1 MQRIRDKSAPV
12 RLAVVL
18 IAAVIMAL
26 NIKILVK
33 TGGLY
38 PGGATG
44 LTILIQG
51 VFSKFLNMQIP
62 YTLVNVLLNSIP
74 VYIGFRYIGKKF
86 TGYSLIMIFVSSILV
101 DLIPPF
107 VLTNDILLISI
118 FGGIINGVAIALC
131 LSVDA
136 TSGGTDFI
144 SIFLSQKSGR
154 DSFNIIL
161 IFNVVILLLAGL
173 LFGWDKA
180 LYSIIFQYA
189 STQMLHLLYRNYQQ
203 VTLFVVTTKPEEVS
217 GMIYKMSRHGA
228 TIMDGRGSYLG
239 QKKYVVYSV
248 IDAPD
253 ARNIEKK
260 VHALDDQAFVNCITT
275 REIRGNFYF
284 RPKD

>member
-1 MQRIRDKSAPV
+1 MAIKKRSDPV
-12 RLAVVL
+12 RLIVVL
-18 IAAVIMAL
+18 AAAVLMAL

-33 TGGLY
+33 NGGLY

-51 VFSKFLNMQIP
+51 IFSKFLHIEIP
-62 YTLVNVLLNSIP
+62 YTLVNIILNTIP

-107 VLTNDILLISI
+107 VLTKDVLLISI
-118 FGGIINGVAIALC
+118 FGGIINGTAIGLC
-131 LSVDA
+131 LFVDA

-144 SIFLSQKSGR
+144 SIFLSQRTGK
-154 DSFNIIL
+154 DSFNLIL
-161 IFNVVILLLAGL
+161 IFNVVILLSAGL

-203 VTLFVVTTKPEEVS
+203 VTLFVVTEKPEEVS
-217 GMIYKMSRHGA
+217 SMIYKRSRHGA
-228 TIMDGRGSYLG
+228 TILDGRGSYLG
-239 QKKYVVYSV
+239 NKRYIVYSV

-253 ARNIEKK
+253 ARNIEQAI
-260 VHALDDQAFVNCITT
+260 HALDDQAFVNCITT
-275 REIRGNFYF
+275 KEIKGNFYF